1 MVVLTTD
8 DIEKLRKASEEV
20 FPKSL
25 AAFSKLQNYLIKNPL
40 IRLNPYQFDQLKKGL
55 ECLKDRYSEQ
65 ELGRLAKSVLDRIVE
80 SENQHEM
87 TELEKEVFD
96 QLEQLQK
103 D

>member
-1 MVVLTTD
+1 MVVLTAD

-20 FPKSL
+20 FPKAL
-25 AAFSKLQNYLIKNPL
+25 EAFSKLQNYLIKNPL
-40 IRLNPYQFDQLKKGL
+40 IRLNPYQFEIIKKAL
-55 ECLKDRYSEQ
+55 EYLRDNYSS
-65 ELGRLAKSVLDRIVE
+65 ELGPLAKSVLDRIVE

-96 QLEQLQK
+96 QLEQLSK